1 MKGQYFSFDVIIASI
16 LAIAVFSILFIYWQ
30 QSINNSAIERE
41 NLMKE
46 LMNYISILT
55 SNTTYNIFISHH
67 ATNLSLLSQKVNE
80 LSLRIKTESNKYLCV
95 NATWIENNNV
105 ESKAYGECQNAA
117 LNQVRNQVN
126 IERVFILKKD
136 DGEELA
142 LFLTFYLSS

>member
-16 LAIAVFSILFIYWQ
+16 LAIAIFSILFIYWQ

-67 ATNLSLLSQKVNE
+67 TTNLSLLSQKVNE

-95 NATWIENNNV
+95 KATWIENNNV
-105 ESKAYGECQNAA
+105 ESRTYGECQTAA
-117 LNQVRNQVN
+117 FQVKQVS

-136 DGEELA
+136 DGEKLP

>member
-16 LAIAVFSILFIYWQ
+16 LAIAIFSILFIYWQ

-55 SNTTYNIFISHH
+55 SNTTYNIFISPYT
-67 ATNLSLLSQKVNE
+67 TNLSLLSQKVNE

-95 NATWIENNNV
+95 NATWVENNNV
-105 ESKAYGECQNAA
+105 ESRAYGECQTAA
-117 LNQVRNQVN
+117 FQVKQVS

-136 DGEELA
+136 DGEELP

>member
-55 SNTTYNIFISHH
+55 SNTTYNIFIFPYT
-67 ATNLSLLSQKVNE
+67 TNLSLLSQKVNE
-80 LSLRIKTESNKYLCV
+80 LSLRIKTESNRYLCV
-95 NATWIENNNV
+95 KATWIENNNV
-105 ESKAYGECQNAA
+105 ESRAYGECQTAA
-117 LNQVRNQVN
+117 LNQVKQVS

-136 DGEELA
+136 DGEELP